1 MSKTVTHEVQTT
13 VDSYLREIPKA
24 IGHMDYE
31 LRGNRIVAHSSDGMV
46 LITLTY
52 EGERHLGSLNLPM
65 TRVEILLVGFTDEKA
80 KAFLDHYD
88 HAMMRAGG
96 G

>member
-1 MSKTVTHEVQTT
+1 MNKKVTHEVQST

-31 LRGNRIVAHSSDGMV
+31 LRGNRIVAHSPDGTV
-46 LITLTY
+46 VITLNY

-65 TRVEILLVGFTDEKA
+65 THVEISLVGFSDEKA

-88 HAMMRAGG
+88 HAMMRTGG